1 MKQIML
7 VLLAMVVLSGC
18 ASVPS
23 NFKQRAVSE
32 FSIEVKLHST
42 ASRYYPGVYGFS
54 DLKSNILHYKPQLIY
69 GILVCTESNV
79 LFVIPGR
86 EKYDIV
92 LEIPFTDV
100 SDVLT
105 PAWGLNR
112 RLVIKC
118 KNQFYTF
125 DFTKG
130 GTVSKEETYFFY
142 KVISQVSKGVPIDVF
157 VKERQG
163 QRELELKGER
173 EKQEELG
180 KPERGTST
188 DSSTGWGDPTTFS
201 SGTTKI
207 LTWNFSVVKSGPGD
221 NYPVITTVRKGDKL
235 TIVEQSGKWVKVQLE
250 NGQEGWIRSE
260 VLE

>member
-1 MKQIML
+1 M
-7 VLLAMVVLSGC
+7 LSGC

-32 FSIEVKLHST
+32 FSIDVKLHST
-42 ASRYYPGVYGFS
+42 ASHYYPGVYGFS
-54 DLKSNILHYKPQLIY
+54 DLKSNILFYSPQLIN
-69 GILVCTESNV
+69 GILVCTESNI

-112 RLVIKC
+112 RLLIKC

-142 KVISQVSKGVPIDVF
+142 KVISQVSKGVSIDVF
-157 VKERQG
+157 VREREE
-163 QRELELKGER
+163 QRELELKKER
-173 EKQEELG
+173 EEKEKVLRQ
-180 KPERGTST
+180 GT
-188 DSSTGWGDPTTFS
+188 STGWGGNQEYAPEKPNTSAPTTFS
-201 SGTTKI
+201 SGTTRI
-207 LTWNFSVVKSGPGD
+207 VTWDFSVVKSAPGS
-221 NYPVITTVRKGDKL
+221 NYSSIATVRKGDKL
-235 TIVEQSGKWVKVQLE
+235 TIMEQSGEWVKVRLE
-250 NGQEGWIRSE
+250 NGQEGWVRSE
-260 VLE
+260 VFE

>member
-1 MKQIML
+1 MKKMII
-7 VLLAMVVLSGC
+7 VLAMVMLSGC
-18 ASVPS
+18 TSVPS

-32 FSIEVKLHST
+32 FSIDVKLHST

-54 DLKSNILHYKPQLIY
+54 DVKSNILSYRPQLIN
-69 GILVCTESNV
+69 GILVCTESNI

-92 LEIPFTDV
+92 LEIPYIDIT
-100 SDVLT
+100 DVLT

-130 GTVSKEETYFFY
+130 GTVSKGETYFFY

-157 VKERQG
+157 AKEWEERK
-163 QRELELKGER
+163 ELELKRER
-173 EKQEELG
+173 EGQEESQVQAPE
-180 KPERGTST
+180 KPLTST
-188 DSSTGWGDPTTFS
+188 PIIPS
-201 SGTTKI
+201 SGTTII
-207 LTWNFSVVKSGPGD
+207 LTWDFAAVWSGPGD
-221 NYPVITTVRKGDKL
+221 NYPMTTKARKGDKL
-235 TIVEQSGKWVKVQLE
+235 TILEQSGKWVKVRLE
-250 NGQEGWIRSE
+250 NGQEGWVRSE
-260 VLE
+260 VFE